1 LRRKNPMAVE
11 VLMPKLDMTM
21 EEATIIRWLKQEGE
35 WVEKGEP
42 ILEIMTEKIVME
54 VEAPASGILAGI
66 RVGPDDVV
74 PVGQVIAYILAP
86 GEKLEDVAK
95 VPPKVP
101 PLKAPAQQEIKP
113 IEKVTPQFEKVRATP
128 AARRLAREHGI
139 DLTKVTP
146 SGPHGEVV
154 EEDVIAYMKS
164 LSEAVSIPSRGPRI
178 AEKIPLQ
185 GWRKITA
192 QRMQQSNE
200 IPQIALTVEVDMSE
214 AARKRGPCSF
224 TAVIVQAVA
233 QTLRK
238 YPVVNSSLQGDEIII
253 YKDINIG
260 VAVDTEQ
267 GLIVPVVKN
276 ADEKSLSEI
285 DKEIKEL
292 ARKAREGRLALEEVS
307 GGTFTVSN
315 LGMFGIDNFQALINP
330 PQGAILAVGEIQDR
344 PMAIGGHIEIRPTMK
359 MTISADHRILDGAT
373 VARFLADVKVA
384 LEQPAPKLEEI
395 KETPRVAIVGGG
407 FGGYSAALR
416 AAELGAY
423 VTLIEKDKLGGTCLN
438 VGCIPTKILLE
449 TANRVLSLSE
459 LEEHGLKVN
468 DWSLDFKVVQERKG
482 RIVGKLVNSL
492 EQRLKRAGV
501 QVVKGFAR
509 FVSTN
514 RLVVEKGSGET
525 IEVEANKVIVATG
538 SEASL
543 IAGLPKALTS
553 TEALELVEIPNS
565 LLIVGGGVIGVEFA
579 CIFSTFGSKVTI
591 VEALPRILPT
601 EDKDI
606 SEALFKALQRRGI
619 EILTGATVEGTD
631 GEEVIISTPKGQKRL
646 QAEKILVAVGRKP
659 YTEGLGLDKIGIH
672 TSKGAIIVNE
682 FMETNVPGVYAVGDV
697 TGKYFLAHVAAA
709 EGEAAA
715 ENALGKKRFMNYAAV
730 PRCIFSMPE
739 IAAVGLTEEEAR
751 SQGYK
756 VSVGVYPWA
765 GVEKA
770 LIEGHTEGLVK
781 VVAAEGELL
790 GLHIIGYE
798 ASNLIMEGVLAV
810 ALSMPLERLASLM
823 HPHPTLAEAVQ
834 RAVYKALRESS

>member
-1 LRRKNPMAVE
+1 MAVE
-11 VLMPKLDMTM
+11 VIMPKLDMTM

-86 GEKLEDVAK
+86 GEKLEDVVK
-95 VPPKVP
+95 VPPKAP
-101 PLKAPAQQEIKP
+101 PLKVPAQQEVKP
-113 IEKVTPQFEKVRATP
+113 IEKVAPPPEKVRATP
-128 AARRLAREHGI
+128 AARRLAREHSI
-139 DLTKVTP
+139 DLTKVIP
-146 SGPHGEVV
+146 SGPHGEIV

-164 LSEAVSIPSRGPRI
+164 ISEAVSTPSKGPRI

-200 IPQIALTVEVDMSE
+200 IPHIDLTVEVDMSE
-214 AARKRGPCSF
+214 AARKRGTCSF
-224 TAVIVQAVA
+224 TAIIVQAVA
-233 QTLRK
+233 KTLKK
-238 YPVVNSSLQGDEIII
+238 YPIVNSSFQEDKIII

-292 ARKAREGRLALEEVS
+292 AQKAREGKLSLEEVS

-330 PQGAILAVGEIQDR
+330 PQGAILAVGKIQDR
-344 PMAIGGHIEIRPTMK
+344 PVAIGGRIEIRPIMK
-359 MTISADHRILDGAT
+359 MTISADHRVLDGAT
-373 VARFLADVKVA
+373 VARFLTDVKAA

-395 KETPRVAIVGGG
+395 KEAHRVAIIGGG

-423 VTLIEKDKLGGTCLN
+423 VTLIEKNKLGGTCLN

-449 TANRVLSLSE
+449 TAKHALSLSE
-459 LEEHGLKVN
+459 LEAHGLKVN
-468 DWSLDFKVVQERKG
+468 GWSLDFKVVQERKE
-482 RIVGKLVNSL
+482 RIVGKLINSL

-501 QVVKGFAR
+501 QVIKGFAR
-509 FVSTN
+509 FVSAN
-514 RLVVEKGSGET
+514 RLVVEKEGGEAT
-525 IEVEANKVIVATG
+525 EVEADRVIVATG

-543 IAGLPKALTS
+543 IAGLPEALTS
-553 TEALELVEIPNS
+553 TEALELMEIPNS

-579 CIFSTFGSKVTI
+579 CIFSAFGSKVTI
-591 VEALPRILPT
+591 AEALPRLLPN

-619 EILTGATVEGTD
+619 EILTEATVEGMD
-631 GEEVIISTPKGQKRL
+631 GEEVIVSTPKGQKRL
-646 QAEKILVAVGRKP
+646 HPEKILVAVGRKP
-659 YTEGLGLDKIGIH
+659 YTQGLGLNKIGIH
-672 TSKGAIIVNE
+672 TSKGAIVVNE
-682 FMETNVPGVYAVGDV
+682 FMETNVPGVYAIGDV

-709 EGEAAA
+709 EGEVAA
-715 ENALGKKRFMNYAAV
+715 ENALGKKRFMNYTSV
-730 PRCIFSMPE
+730 PRCIFSIPE
-739 IAAVGLTEEEAR
+739 IAAVGLTEEEAQ

-756 VSVGVYPWA
+756 VSVGMYPWT

-781 VVAAEGELL
+781 VVAAEGKLL
-790 GLHIIGYE
+790 GLHIMGSE

-810 ALSMPLERLASLM
+810 ALSTPLEHLASLM